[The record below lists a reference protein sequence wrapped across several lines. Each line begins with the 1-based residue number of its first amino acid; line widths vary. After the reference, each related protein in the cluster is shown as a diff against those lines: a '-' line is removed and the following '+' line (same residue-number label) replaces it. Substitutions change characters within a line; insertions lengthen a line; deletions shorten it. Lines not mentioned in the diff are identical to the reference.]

1 MGKRWPTQPIPAFRD
16 PLRCC
21 VQKPNDAHPDGP
33 ACCAWER
40 GHKEPGHSWAPTTLD
55 RLLAIEAAARAFEQ
69 GLDAQDLPEEKR
81 MQLLALRVALARE
94 T

>member
-1 MGKRWPTQPIPAFRD
+1 
-16 PLRCC
+16 
-21 VQKPNDAHPDGP
+21 V
-33 ACCAWER
+33 WELDR
-40 GHKEPGHSWAPTTLD
+40 TTLD